1 MYASHVSQSR
11 GTHNDQATHALGLLC
26 RHICGKLVFA
36 AGWDSFGPWP
46 SRRCV
51 DHAVA
56 RYRDVYASPRRS
68 HAHGVLQGWSRERTV
83 EDKLA
88 CACVCALLHIDTHA
102 GCVCRNRDLH
112 LEGLGEVRMVR
123 VFNRWRSSVGRT
135 LAIGPGRT
143 KLALVH
149 YQHRPDGNGLLTGRD
164 GFRRRRRTRVAR
176 IPSRTTD
183 PALRIVEGH
192 YLSGPIVVVLAFA
205 LAAGGLQ
212 LSRKPCI
219 RSAAT
224 VSDPACGG
232 VIRLGVADI
241 THQKLLVR
249 NVSHAKTNDAATSRI
264 GDSSSAPNTGFS
276 G

>member
-1 MYASHVSQSR
+1 MGSEFQCTPATCLNHGEPTMTRQRMALIYMYW
-11 GTHNDQATHALGLLC
+11 
-26 RHICGKLVFA
+26 HICGKLVFA

-56 RYRDVYASPRRS
+56 CYRDVYASPWRS
-68 HAHGVLQGWSRERTV
+68 HGHGVLQGWSRERTV
-83 EDKLA
+83 EGKSA
-88 CACVCALLHIDTHA
+88 YACVCALLHIDTHA
-102 GCVCRNRDLH
+102 GCVCRNRDLQR
-112 LEGLGEVRMVR
+112 EGLGAICMVR

-135 LAIGPGRT
+135 LAVGPGRT
-143 KLALVH
+143 ILALVH
-149 YQHRPDGNGLLTGRD
+149 YQHRLDGNGLLTGWD

-176 IPSRTTD
+176 IPSRTID

-219 RSAAT
+219 RRVPT
-224 VSDPACGG
+224 VSDP
-232 VIRLGVADI
+232 
-241 THQKLLVR
+241 
-249 NVSHAKTNDAATSRI
+249 
-264 GDSSSAPNTGFS
+264 
-276 G
+276 

>member
-1 MYASHVSQSR
+1 MHASHVFNHR
-11 GTHNDQATHALGLLC
+11 EPPNGQATDDLDLLH
-26 RHICGKLVFA
+26 RHICRKLVFA
-36 AGWDSFGPWP
+36 AGWDSFGTWQ

-68 HAHGVLQGWSRERTV
+68 HAHCVLQGCSRKRTV

-123 VFNRWRSSVGRT
+123 VFNRWRSSVGWT
-135 LAIGPGRT
+135 LVVGPGRT

-212 LSRKPCI
+212 LSRKSCI
-219 RSAAT
+219 RRAPA
-224 VSDPACGG
+224 VSDPACGS
-232 VIRLGVADI
+232 VIPLGMADI
-241 THQKLLVR
+241 AHQKLLAR
-249 NVSHAKTNDAATSRI
+249 CAGTRRW
-264 GDSSSAPNTGFS
+264 
-276 G
+276 

>member
-1 MYASHVSQSR
+1 MHASHVFNHREPPNGQ
-11 GTHNDQATHALGLLC
+11 GTDGLDLLH
-26 RHICGKLVFA
+26 RHICRKLVFA

-46 SRRCV
+46 SRGCV

-56 RYRDVYASPRRS
+56 RYRD
-68 HAHGVLQGWSRERTV
+68 
-83 EDKLA
+83 
-88 CACVCALLHIDTHA
+88 VCALLHIDTHA

-112 LEGLGEVRMVR
+112 LEGLGAVGIVR

-149 YQHRPDGNGLLTGRD
+149 YQHRPDGNGLLTGRY

-205 LAAGGLQ
+205 LAAGGL
-212 LSRKPCI
+212 
-219 RSAAT
+219 
-224 VSDPACGG
+224 
-232 VIRLGVADI
+232 
-241 THQKLLVR
+241 
-249 NVSHAKTNDAATSRI
+249 
-264 GDSSSAPNTGFS
+264 
-276 G
+276 